1 MAGMLTEAAKAQQVR
16 VDDPIDLLHSRVI
29 IINMACVGLFD
40 TAPQPTGT
48 HPASQ
53 SETTAMTVKENVM
66 FTRLATPIAVPPAHA
81 DTAPDALLAGAL
93 DHLLRYALTGCNHSA
108 RHAAYLLDH
117 LAERPD
123 VCGDLRANCERMSGA
138 LAAPDFVAAWRR
150 SH

>member
-1 MAGMLTEAAKAQQVR
+1 MSAL
-16 VDDPIDLLHSRVI
+16 
-29 IINMACVGLFD
+29 N
-40 TAPQPTGT
+40 
-48 HPASQ
+48 
-53 SETTAMTVKENVM
+53 
-66 FTRLATPIAVPPAHA
+66 ATPAAVTPPRAHA
-81 DTAPDALLAGAL
+81 DAAPDALLAGAL

-117 LAERPD
+117 LAEHPD

>member
-1 MAGMLTEAAKAQQVR
+1 MAGMLTEGATVQQARLV
-16 VDDPIDLLHSRVI
+16 PPCLLQSRVI
-29 IINMACVGLFD
+29 LINMDCVGLFD

-53 SETTAMTVKENVM
+53 SETTAMTMKENAM
-66 FTRLATPIAVPPAHA
+66 SACLATSAAVTPPAHA
-81 DTAPDALLAGAL
+81 GAAPDALLAGAL
-93 DHLLRYALTGCNHSA
+93 DHLLRYALTGCDYSA

-117 LAERPD
+117 LAEHPEVRAQ
-123 VCGDLRANCERMSGA
+123 LRANCERMSGA